1 MPFGAG
7 VRTRSELANFDNSR
21 VVPGRYR
28 IGSNWDPVWDS
39 GPGQHFW
46 QFPYPVTH
54 FVTWSSGSCITRPPR
69 QARLDDIPPRS
80 IGSDTRFPTNPITE
94 LSVNPCP
101 ERHIRLSDSVR
112 DIAWYL
118 AMHVTVSC
126 SFPHDR
132 YSLTTTIA
140 CAASKKD
147 CKNGSEP
154 ERRQQDEKM
163 KKRDERNEEIL
174 NKQIS
179 FNRSV
184 WFLDPSDRDP
194 RLTQIVRPDEIRKNP
209 TWLTRKKHRRKWKFA
224 VPYQNKLNMTLPYN
238 TI

>member
-21 VVPGRYR
+21 VVPGRVR

-80 IGSDTRFPTNPITE
+80 IGSDTRSPTNPITE

-147 CKNGSEP
+147 CKNGSEQP
-154 ERRQQDEKM
+154 TSYLLK
-163 KKRDERNEEIL
+163 KKRVSVVIFCSLPNLR
-174 NKQIS
+174 IS
-179 FNRSV
+179 FNQST
-184 WFLDPSDRDP
+184 FDFDPSGRDLD
-194 RLTQIVRPDEIRKNP
+194 LTRIVRLDKI
-209 TWLTRKKHRRKWKFA
+209 
-224 VPYQNKLNMTLPYN
+224 
-238 TI
+238 

>member
-80 IGSDTRFPTNPITE
+80 IGSDTRSPTNPITE

-147 CKNGSEP
+147 CKNGSEA
-154 ERRQQDEKM
+154 RCMRV
-163 KKRDERNEEIL
+163 L
-174 NKQIS
+174 NKKSNVIV
-179 FNRSV
+179 NE
-184 WFLDPSDRDP
+184 FLFSNLRF
-194 RLTQIVRPDEIRKNP
+194 RLTGSTFDFGPSGRHLRRNRIVRS
-209 TWLTRKKHRRKWKFA
+209 
-224 VPYQNKLNMTLPYN
+224 
-238 TI
+238 